1 MHSTRTQASEN
12 HEPCFGAIDNHIEDV
27 TPLSHNIHQEL
38 ETHGASSQKNK
49 IINITQDGN
58 GQTINGGGANVGA
71 TTMNIPNERVP
82 HNSKQCR
89 TQGRTLCNARLRRQ
103 DWAMPSISN
112 YGKIRILIN
121 RFDGL
126 KEQPLNS

>member
-1 MHSTRTQASEN
+1 MQSTRTKASEN

-27 TPLSHNIHQEL
+27 TPLSHSIHQEL
-38 ETHGASSQKNK
+38 EAHGAGSHKNK

-58 GQTINGGGANVGA
+58 EQTIHGVGTNIRA

-112 YGKIRILIN
+112 DGKIRILIN
-121 RFDGL
+121 GFDGL
-126 KEQPLNS
+126 EKRPLNS